1 MNIHHYIKSLSYK
14 NKHQLTKIVNT
25 ELSHMLMYE
34 YFVTK
39 NERLNMSILKIS
51 QGFQLKV
58 LELPFLVQNWMRHFS
73 F

>member
-1 MNIHHYIKSLSYK
+1 MIIHHYIKSLSYK

-25 ELSHMLMYE
+25 EFSHMYK
-34 YFVTK
+34 YFVTN

-58 LELPFLVQNWMRHFS
+58 LELPFSVQNWMRHFS